1 MTGDIAATWS
11 RTGSATPP
19 VGLCHPDTVPAP
31 GRASRA
37 EGQFVFR
44 PTTGIAACVL
54 WGLLAVFWLASA
66 AGFGWSTLL
75 AQLPAVALISTV
87 VYAVCGRPRVIVK
100 PEEVLLRNVVRDTT
114 IPYTA
119 ISEIDT
125 RYTLTITTVDGRRH
139 QAWAAPAGGRFG
151 AARVTDEERKSLSLS
166 GPVEEIPASAGLRSD
181 AGAAAVA
188 IRRRWQAITERG
200 DAGPGPGVATVRWA
214 SGVLMVLG
222 ISFAAAVVAAVV

>member
-1 MTGDIAATWS
+1 M
-11 RTGSATPP
+11 
-19 VGLCHPDTVPAP
+19 
-31 GRASRA
+31 
-37 EGQFVFR
+37 
-44 PTTGIAACVL
+44 L

-66 AGFGWSTLL
+66 RQGTGGRPCWPSCRRS
-75 AQLPAVALISTV
+75 ALISTV

-125 RYTLTITTVDGRRH
+125 RYTLTVTTADGRRH

-200 DAGPGPGVATVRWA
+200 DAGPGLGRGHRTLGDRRPGRLCGQPVGGAGRGAGLTPCRA
-214 SGVLMVLG
+214 R
-222 ISFAAAVVAAVV
+222 

>member
-1 MTGDIAATWS
+1 
-11 RTGSATPP
+11 
-19 VGLCHPDTVPAP
+19 
-31 GRASRA
+31 
-37 EGQFVFR
+37 
-44 PTTGIAACVL
+44 VL

-66 AGFGWSTLL
+66 GGYGWSTLL

-100 PEEVLLRNVVRDTT
+100 PQEVLLRNVVRDTT

-125 RYTLTITTVDGRRH
+125 RYTLTVTTADGRRH

-188 IRRRWQAITERG
+188 IRRRWQAITEQG
-200 DAGPGPGVATVRWA
+200 GSGPVSGTTTVRWA
-214 SGVLMVLG
+214 TGVLVV
-222 ISFAAAVVAAVV
+222 FALSLSAALVAALA

>member
-1 MTGDIAATWS
+1 M
-11 RTGSATPP
+11 
-19 VGLCHPDTVPAP
+19 
-31 GRASRA
+31 
-37 EGQFVFR
+37 
-44 PTTGIAACVL
+44 L

-66 AGFGWSTLL
+66 AGGYGWSTLL

-100 PEEVLLRNVVRDTT
+100 PQEVLLRNVVRDTT

-125 RYTLTITTVDGRRH
+125 RYTLTVTTADGRRH

-188 IRRRWQAITERG
+188 IRRRWQAITEQG
-200 DAGPGPGVATVRWA
+200 GSGPVSGTTTVRWA
-214 SGVLMVLG
+214 TGVLVV
-222 ISFAAAVVAAVV
+222 FALSLSAALVAALA

>member
-1 MTGDIAATWS
+1 
-11 RTGSATPP
+11 
-19 VGLCHPDTVPAP
+19 
-31 GRASRA
+31 
-37 EGQFVFR
+37 
-44 PTTGIAACVL
+44 VL

-66 AGFGWSTLL
+66 GGYGWSTLL

-100 PEEVLLRNVVRDTT
+100 PQEVLLRNVVRDTT

-125 RYTLTITTVDGRRH
+125 RYTLTVTTADGRRH

-200 DAGPGPGVATVRWA
+200 DAEPGPGVATVRWA
-214 SGVLMVLG
+214 TGVLIV
-222 ISFAAAVVAAVV
+222 FAVSLSAALVAALA

>member
-1 MTGDIAATWS
+1 
-11 RTGSATPP
+11 
-19 VGLCHPDTVPAP
+19 VPAP

-66 AGFGWSTLL
+66 AGGYGWSTLL

-100 PEEVLLRNVVRDTT
+100 PQEVLLRNVVRDTT

-125 RYTLTITTVDGRRH
+125 RYTLTVTTADGRRH

-200 DAGPGPGVATVRWA
+200 DAEPGPGVPTVRWA
-214 SGVLMVLG
+214 TGVLIV
-222 ISFAAAVVAAVV
+222 FAVSLSAALVAALA